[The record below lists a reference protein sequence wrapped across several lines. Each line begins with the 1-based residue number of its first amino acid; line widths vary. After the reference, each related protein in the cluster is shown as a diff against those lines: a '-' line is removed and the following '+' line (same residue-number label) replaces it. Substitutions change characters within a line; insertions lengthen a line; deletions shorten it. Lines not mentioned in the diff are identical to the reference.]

1 MRRSEIKEISKRQLN
16 RNGNWKIPVLLTAV
30 TLLISGYST
39 SNQYISQSLIL
50 TISITLVNSLLNVY
64 FVKSCLEIAKSY
76 EDEYIGWANIMI
88 NGKTF
93 IKCILYSILMSLLT
107 TVITLSITL
116 LGWTIPVMFIAFG
129 FLAIIIGIV
138 ISIYSAFS
146 IFIIIDM
153 DVDIFE
159 ALRISINLIRGHF
172 GEMIVLILSF
182 IWWYLLGIVT
192 LGIAMF
198 WVIPYMT
205 ITFCNYYLHFYRNK
219 YN

>member
-1 MRRSEIKEISKRQLN
+1 MGSE
-16 RNGNWKIPVLLTAV
+16 
-30 TLLISGYST
+30 
-39 SNQYISQSLIL
+39 
-50 TISITLVNSLLNVY
+50 
-64 FVKSCLEIAKSY
+64 
-76 EDEYIGWANIMI
+76 M
-88 NGKTF
+88 
-93 IKCILYSILMSLLT
+93 CIRDR
-107 TVITLSITL
+107 
-116 LGWTIPVMFIAFG
+116 FIAFG

-153 DVDIFE
+153 DVDVFE

-172 GEMIVLILSF
+172 GEMIVLTLSF

-192 LGIAMF
+192 LGLAMF
-198 WVIPYMT
+198 WVMPYMT

>member
-1 MRRSEIKEISKRQLN
+1 MRRSEIKEISKKQLN

-50 TISITLVNSLLNVY
+50 TISITLVNSLLNIY

-88 NGKTF
+88 SGKTF
-93 IKCILYSILMSLLT
+93 IKCILYSILMSLLI

-116 LGWTIPVMFIAFG
+116 LGLTIPVMFIAFG
-129 FLAIIIGIV
+129 AIAIIIGIV

-153 DVDIFE
+153 DVDVFE

-198 WVIPYMT
+198 WVMPYMT